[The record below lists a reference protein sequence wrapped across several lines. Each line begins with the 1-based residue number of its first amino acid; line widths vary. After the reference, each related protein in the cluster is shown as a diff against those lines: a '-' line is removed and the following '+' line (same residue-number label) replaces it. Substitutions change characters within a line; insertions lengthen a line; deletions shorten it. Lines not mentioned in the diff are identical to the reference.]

1 VTLPSHH
8 PVAMTATAEMPPL
21 EGDISSLAGIRV
33 LLVEDKDDALEI
45 LTAALQQMG
54 MTVQEARSAAE
65 ALARL
70 DDART
75 TGGMPDVIISDIGL
89 PGEDG
94 YRLMQK
100 LSLRDAMS
108 GGDIPVIAVT
118 AYGRPEDRARALAAG
133 FRQHL
138 AKPVTPAV
146 LGTAILRV
154 LNEDSRSPR
163 RIAPQ

>member
-1 VTLPSHH
+1 
-8 PVAMTATAEMPPL
+8 MPPL
-21 EGDISSLAGIRV
+21 DADISSLAGVRV

-54 MTVQEARSAAE
+54 MNVTDARSASE

-70 DDART
+70 DQARAA
-75 TGGMPDVIISDIGL
+75 GALPDVIISDIGL
-89 PGEDG
+89 PDEDG

-100 LSLRDAMS
+100 LLLRDAMS
-108 GGDIPVIAVT
+108 GGEIPVIAVT

-138 AKPVTPAV
+138 AKPVTPGV

-163 RIAPQ
+163 RTAPR